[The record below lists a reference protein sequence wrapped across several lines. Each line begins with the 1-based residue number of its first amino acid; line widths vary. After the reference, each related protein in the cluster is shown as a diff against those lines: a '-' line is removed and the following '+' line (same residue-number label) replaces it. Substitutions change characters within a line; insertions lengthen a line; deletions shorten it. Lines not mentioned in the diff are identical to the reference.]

1 MYSEVFIFKYKK
13 NILVQFSQFSFAT
26 PYIPLCKNRFLREV
40 GFFFGGGGSKLCVIK
55 IDI

>member
-26 PYIPLCKNRFLREV
+26 PYIPLWKSRVLRE
-40 GFFFGGGGSKLCVIK
+40 GSFFFGGSGSKLCVIK